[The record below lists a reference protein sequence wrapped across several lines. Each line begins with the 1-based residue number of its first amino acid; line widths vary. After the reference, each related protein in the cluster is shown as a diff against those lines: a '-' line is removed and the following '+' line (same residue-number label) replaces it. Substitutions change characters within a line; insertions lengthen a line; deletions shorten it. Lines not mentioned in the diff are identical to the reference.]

1 MEALIKEYIS
11 IKSQQA
17 ELDAREDS
25 IRDKF
30 TALLK
35 GNSYQDEDITISFR
49 ETTTYSYPK
58 DIELEIKSLKAK
70 AKQVEEFARENGQAT
85 VKSSNFGIVIKLA
98 DNK

>member
-58 DIELEIKSLKAK
+58 EVELEIKSLKTK

-98 DNK
+98 EK